1 MFLAHTMSPFPVVDL
16 LGFRNLICTL
26 EPCYIIPSRTHF
38 TENVIPD
45 LYLHT
50 RQEVQST
57 KSEAESV
64 AITTDGWTS
73 RTTKSYITITAHLI
87 DKVCDLRRFI
97 HLLGDAFKLMRISS
111 SVIRNFL

>member
-1 MFLAHTMSPFPVVDL
+1 MFIAHDMSPFSVVDS

-26 EPCYIIPSRTHF
+26 QPCYIIPSITHF
-38 TENVIPD
+38 TEKVIPD

-57 KSEAESV
+57 KSEAASV
-64 AITTDGWTS
+64 AITTEGWTS
-73 RTTKSYITITAHLI
+73 RATKSYITITAHLI

-97 HLLGDAFKLMRISS
+97 HLLEDAFKLMRISS